1 MGQMFQVSGRM
12 LGGDRE
18 ETRGELLLKKKK
30 TCFLFKNGG
39 ESIVDTMF

>member
-30 TCFLFKNGG
+30 LAFFSRMVEKA
-39 ESIVDTMF
+39 